1 VAIKSKQ
8 GETMS
13 VSRLFLFILL
23 GFIFVFICV
32 YTLVAPDIAAEQL
45 NTLLN
50 TQWWNL
56 YNIRILGIVEGV
68 IAAILIIRGIRL
80 Y

>member
-1 VAIKSKQ
+1 
-8 GETMS
+8 MS

-23 GFIFVFICV
+23 GFIFVFLCV

-56 YNIRILGIVEGV
+56 DNIRILGIVAGV

>member
-1 VAIKSKQ
+1 M
-8 GETMS
+8 G

-45 NTLLN
+45 NTILN

-56 YNIRILGIVEGV
+56 DNIRILGIVAGV

-80 Y
+80 

>member
-1 VAIKSKQ
+1 MQ
-8 GETMS
+8 
-13 VSRLFLFILL
+13 VSRLLLFILL

-32 YTLVAPDIAAEQL
+32 FALVAPDVAAEQL

-50 TQWWNL
+50 TQWWNP
-56 YNIRILGIVEGV
+56 NNTRILGIAAGV

>member
-1 VAIKSKQ
+1 
-8 GETMS
+8 MR

-23 GFIFVFICV
+23 GFIFVFLCV

-56 YNIRILGIVEGV
+56 DNIRILGIVAGV

-80 Y
+80 

>member
-1 VAIKSKQ
+1 M
-8 GETMS
+8 G

-23 GFIFVFICV
+23 GFILVFLCV

-56 YNIRILGIVEGV
+56 DNIRILGILEGV

>member
-1 VAIKSKQ
+1 M
-8 GETMS
+8 G

-45 NTLLN
+45 NTILN

-56 YNIRILGIVEGV
+56 YNIRILGIVAGV

-80 Y
+80 

>member
-1 VAIKSKQ
+1 M
-8 GETMS
+8 G

-23 GFIFVFICV
+23 GFIFVFLCV

-56 YNIRILGIVEGV
+56 DNIRILGIVAGV

>member
-1 VAIKSKQ
+1 
-8 GETMS
+8 MS

-45 NTLLN
+45 NALLN

>member
-1 VAIKSKQ
+1 M
-8 GETMS
+8 G

-32 YTLVAPDIAAEQL
+32 YTLVAPDVAAEQL

-56 YNIRILGIVEGV
+56 YNIRILGIVAGV

-80 Y
+80 

>member
-1 VAIKSKQ
+1 MAIKSKQ
-8 GETMS
+8 GETMG

-32 YTLVAPDIAAEQL
+32 YTLVAPDIAAAQL

-56 YNIRILGIVEGV
+56 DNIRILGIVAGV

>member
-1 VAIKSKQ
+1 M
-8 GETMS
+8 G

-45 NTLLN
+45 NALLN

-80 Y
+80 

>member
-1 VAIKSKQ
+1 M
-8 GETMS
+8 G

-32 YTLVAPDIAAEQL
+32 YTLVAPDIVAEQL

-56 YNIRILGIVEGV
+56 YNIRILGIVEGI

-80 Y
+80 

>member
-23 GFIFVFICV
+23 GFIFVFLCV
-32 YTLVAPDIAAEQL
+32 YTLVAPDVAAEQL

>member
-1 VAIKSKQ
+1 
-8 GETMS
+8 M
-13 VSRLFLFILL
+13 FM
-23 GFIFVFICV
+23 CV
-32 YTLVAPDIAAEQL
+32 YMLVAPDIAAEQL
-45 NTLLN
+45 NTLFN

-56 YNIRILGIVEGV
+56 DNIRILGIVAGV

>member
-1 VAIKSKQ
+1 M
-8 GETMS
+8 G

-45 NTLLN
+45 NTILN

-56 YNIRILGIVEGV
+56 DNIRILGIVAGV
-68 IAAILIIRGIRL
+68 IAAMLIIRGIRL
-80 Y
+80 

>member
-1 VAIKSKQ
+1 M
-8 GETMS
+8 G

-45 NTLLN
+45 NTILN

-56 YNIRILGIVEGV
+56 DNIRILGIVAGV
-68 IAAILIIRGIRL
+68 IAAMLIIRGIRL

>member
-23 GFIFVFICV
+23 GFIFVFLCV

-56 YNIRILGIVEGV
+56 DNIRISGIVAGV

>member
-23 GFIFVFICV
+23 GFIFVFLCV

-56 YNIRILGIVEGV
+56 DNIRILGIVAGV

>member
-1 VAIKSKQ
+1 
-8 GETMS
+8 MS

-32 YTLVAPDIAAEQL
+32 YTLVVPDIAAEQL
-45 NTLLN
+45 NTILN

-56 YNIRILGIVEGV
+56 DNIRILGIVAGV
-68 IAAILIIRGIRL
+68 IAAMLIIRGIRL
-80 Y
+80 

>member
-1 VAIKSKQ
+1 M
-8 GETMS
+8 G

-23 GFIFVFICV
+23 GFIFVFLCV

-50 TQWWNL
+50 TQRWNL

-80 Y
+80 

>member
-1 VAIKSKQ
+1 M
-8 GETMS
+8 G

-56 YNIRILGIVEGV
+56 DNIRILGIVAGV

>member
-8 GETMS
+8 GETMG

-23 GFIFVFICV
+23 GFILVFLCV

-56 YNIRILGIVEGV
+56 DNIRILGILEGV

>member
-1 VAIKSKQ
+1 M
-8 GETMS
+8 G

-32 YTLVAPDIAAEQL
+32 YTLVAPDVAAEQL

-56 YNIRILGIVEGV
+56 DNIRILGIVEGV

>member
-1 VAIKSKQ
+1 M
-8 GETMS
+8 G

-56 YNIRILGIVEGV
+56 DNIRILSIVAGV

>member
-1 VAIKSKQ
+1 M
-8 GETMS
+8 G

-23 GFIFVFICV
+23 GFIFVFLCV

-56 YNIRILGIVEGV
+56 YNIRILGIVAGV

>member
-1 VAIKSKQ
+1 M
-8 GETMS
+8 G

-56 YNIRILGIVEGV
+56 DNIRILGIVAGV
-68 IAAILIIRGIRL
+68 IAAMLIIRGIRL
-80 Y
+80 

>member
-23 GFIFVFICV
+23 GFIFVFLCV

-80 Y
+80 